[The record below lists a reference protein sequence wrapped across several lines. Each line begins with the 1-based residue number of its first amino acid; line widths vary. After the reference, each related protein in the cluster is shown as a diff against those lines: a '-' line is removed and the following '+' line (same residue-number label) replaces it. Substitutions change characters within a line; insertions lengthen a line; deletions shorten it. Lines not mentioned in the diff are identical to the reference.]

1 MQECEGAAIVALVF
15 GALVP
20 FLNTTTTKKL

>member
-1 MQECEGAAIVALVF
+1 MQGCEGAAIVVLVF

-20 FLNTTTTKKL
+20 FLNTTTKKL